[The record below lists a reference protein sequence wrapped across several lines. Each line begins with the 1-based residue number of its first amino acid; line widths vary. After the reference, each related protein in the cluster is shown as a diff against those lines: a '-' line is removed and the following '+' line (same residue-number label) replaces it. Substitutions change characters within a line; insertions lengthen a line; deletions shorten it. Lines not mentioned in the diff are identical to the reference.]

1 MKLNEAIKFKNKSK
15 LLDKIEARIAN
26 DFKKVYKPGRKV
38 GIDIFSTVMDVMKK
52 WPESLSGDPED
63 IGRTQLKTLLRNAV
77 LKVHTFPFD
86 DDDMKSVFKQ
96 ALIADVKK
104 LKSSGHM

>member
-1 MKLNEAIKFKNKSK
+1 MKLNEAIKFKNKSR
-15 LLDKIEARIAN
+15 LFDKIEARIAN

-38 GIDIFSTVMDVMKK
+38 GIDLFGTVMDVMERN
-52 WPESLSGDPED
+52 PELIKGPAED
-63 IGRTQLKTLLRNAV
+63 IGRTQIKTLLRSAA

-86 DDDMKSVFKQ
+86 PPEMKSVFVQ

-104 LKSSGHM
+104 LKSTGRM